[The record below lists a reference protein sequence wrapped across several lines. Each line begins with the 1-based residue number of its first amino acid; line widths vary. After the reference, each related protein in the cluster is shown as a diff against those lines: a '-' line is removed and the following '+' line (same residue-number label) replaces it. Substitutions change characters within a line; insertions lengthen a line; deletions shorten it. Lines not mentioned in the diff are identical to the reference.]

1 MIAILVTIRISI
13 ADLIGGTDQGR
24 IERGTLCTF
33 GCEKNVLIFTVKNML
48 KFENF

>member
-13 ADLIGGTDQGR
+13 DDLIGGTRSVSSGEPWAPLDVK
-24 IERGTLCTF
+24 II
-33 GCEKNVLIFTVKNML
+33 VLMFTVKNML

>member
-13 ADLIGGTDQGR
+13 ADLIGGT
-24 IERGTLCTF
+24 GTLGTF